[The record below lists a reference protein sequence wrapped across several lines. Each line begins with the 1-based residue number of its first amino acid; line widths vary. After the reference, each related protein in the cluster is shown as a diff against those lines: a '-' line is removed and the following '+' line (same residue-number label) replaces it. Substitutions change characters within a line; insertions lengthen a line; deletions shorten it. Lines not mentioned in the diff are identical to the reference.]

1 VLATATARVGCRA
14 PSLDGGSFLA
24 LSTSSRALVAILVVA
39 IVGVVAAVTLLPTSG
54 APLVPSVTTSSPLTA
69 QTHPYPLEVRLRRVL
84 GRGPD
89 GPVRRR
95 ALRRPAEAIRGT
107 FTDLYE
113 TAFVD
118 PELWGKGRFPGLER
132 FFAADARA
140 QARRDLGE
148 LTIGRSARRLEAVRP
163 RPARLEVRFVTD
175 GGGHAVVAFADM
187 HFRATATT
195 AAADRIRVAQHGR
208 FVLRR
213 THGAWRIDS
222 YDVRGRIPSAA
233 GGGARPRAARFV
245 PGPPTS
251 DPLFVLV
258 IGSDAR
264 PHQVATRTR
273 ADSLHIVGVN
283 PRVARG
289 AIVGIP
295 RDSYVPIPGHG
306 TAKINASLSYGG
318 PELVVR
324 TVEALTGVHVDA
336 YVLTGFDGFHR
347 LVDAIGG
354 LDVHVPYPMNDPN
367 SGAHFRPGPTH
378 LNGREALAFSRDRH
392 DAPGGDLGRSMNQ
405 GRVLVATLRQLR
417 AVVAKDPARLLPWL
431 VAATRFLRTDL
442 SLSQMM
448 ELLLAASTF
457 EPGRIRT
464 TVVFG
469 SGGTANGES
478 VVRLGGSAYSVFR
491 DLARNGVLGR

>member
-1 VLATATARVGCRA
+1 VSGSVGRWRI
-14 PSLDGGSFLA
+14 FLA
-24 LSTSSRALVAILVVA
+24 LSTSSRVLVAILVVA
-39 IVGVVAAVTLLPTSG
+39 IVGLVATVTLLASSG
-54 APLVPSVTTSSPLTA
+54 SPPVPSVTASSPSTA
-69 QTHPYPLEVRLRRVL
+69 PARPFPLEVRLRRVL

-95 ALRRPAEAIRGT
+95 ALRRPAEAIRRT

-118 PELWGKGRFPGLER
+118 PQLWGEGRFPGLER
-132 FFAADARA
+132 FFAGDARA
-140 QARRDLGE
+140 QARRDLDE
-148 LTIGRSARRLEAVRP
+148 LTLGRSARRLEAVRP

-175 GGGHAVVAFADM
+175 AGGHAVVAFADM
-187 HFRATATT
+187 DFRGTATTT
-195 AAADRIRVAQHGR
+195 AAARIPVAQRGR

-213 THGAWRIDS
+213 TGGAWRIGS
-222 YDVRGRIPSAA
+222 YDVHGRIPPAT
-233 GGGARPRAARFV
+233 GGGTRSRAARFV

-251 DPLFVLV
+251 GPLFVLV

-264 PHQVATRTR
+264 PHQAVTGTR

-283 PRVARG
+283 PRLDRG

-295 RDSYVPIPGHG
+295 RDSYVQIPGHG
-306 TAKINASLSYGG
+306 TTKINASLFYGG
-318 PELVVR
+318 PDLVVR

-336 YVLTGFDGFHR
+336 YVLTGFDGFHH
-347 LVDAIGG
+347 LVDAMGG
-354 LDVHVPYPMNDPN
+354 VDVQVPYPMNDPS
-367 SGAHFRPGPTH
+367 SGAHFRPGPAH
-378 LNGREALAFSRDRH
+378 LNGRQALAFSRDRH

-405 GRVLVATLRQLR
+405 GRVLLATLRRLR
-417 AVVAKDPARLLPWL
+417 AVAGKDPALLLPWL
-431 VAATRFLRTDL
+431 VAATRFVHTDL
-442 SLSQMM
+442 SVSQMTQ
-448 ELLLAASTF
+448 LLLAASTF

-464 TVVFG
+464 TAVSG